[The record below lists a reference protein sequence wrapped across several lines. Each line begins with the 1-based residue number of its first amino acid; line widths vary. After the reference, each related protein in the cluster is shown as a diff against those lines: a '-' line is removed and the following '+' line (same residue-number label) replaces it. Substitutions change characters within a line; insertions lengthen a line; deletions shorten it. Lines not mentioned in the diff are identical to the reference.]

1 MTARTDALMRGL
13 DGPPTLYDAVM
24 SEGKRAYSTPPPETG
39 FRRLV
44 SWLPVALMLAAF
56 LIVVSGVRFAVFP
69 EPVRIDRG
77 NRVDVYS
84 WEGLVAFVLFTVGS
98 LGMALTIKFDPLAP
112 PETVMFRRSARWIG
126 WFMGVGGWIGVWRLA
141 RVLLGKAPP
150 P

>member
-1 MTARTDALMRGL
+1 VVASRADARGIPYCGLRSSIRGV
-13 DGPPTLYDAVM
+13 PRT
-24 SEGKRAYSTPPPETG
+24 
-39 FRRLV
+39 
-44 SWLPVALMLAAF
+44 
-56 LIVVSGVRFAVFP
+56 
-69 EPVRIDRG
+69 VRIDRG